1 MSEIYVVG
9 GSDFTLGFYLTGIRN
24 IVNVVEKK
32 DVERTFL
39 KLSSNTNIGI
49 IITDN
54 ITVSKLPT
62 VLKKK
67 VENSVNPITVVL
79 SEDDSSQDNLR
90 DMVKRSIGVDLW
102 KKK

>member
-67 VENSVNPITVVL
+67 VENSVKPITVVL